1 MYIAVHVVPH
11 VLYGVHAQHL
21 HVTRPAM
28 HCTEYK
34 GHYYK
39 SLFSTAQ
46 YVTLFGKAVSCT
58 YPSLHFPPYE
68 ATVLTETG
76 KVLTELHTC
85 DYSATQGKPGGL
97 LSIMNYLRH
106 DNACGWLPA
115 RGASGLRRDL

>member
-1 MYIAVHVVPH
+1 MVPY

-21 HVTRPAM
+21 HVTRPAI

-39 SLFSTAQ
+39 SIFSTAQ
-46 YVTLFGKAVSCT
+46 CVTLLGKAHVPACI
-58 YPSLHFPPYE
+58 SLHMKLQYLQKRE
-68 ATVLTETG
+68 KYLAEILNCTR
-76 KVLTELHTC
+76 

-115 RGASGLRRDL
+115 RGAGGLRRDL